1 MRGIILSILIFLLI
15 GNNVLLA
22 QNHQE
27 KDTVVYVKYTLSE
40 VGFSVKIP
48 NFFEANTSENIYTRK
63 QKGSVFKYAYIKNV
77 QPRMFC
83 DSLTPEYFAAQN
95 LTNMTTSVNE
105 KYSVYT
111 GNFTV
116 GQVLFNRT
124 FYVTTYKSG
133 TVLGIFQYPAAYKE
147 LVEQFIYKSFNTCK
161 HE

>member
-1 MRGIILSILIFLLI
+1 M
-15 GNNVLLA
+15 LLA

-48 NFFEANTSENIYTRK
+48 NFFEANTSENIYTWK

-77 QPRMFC
+77 PPRMFR
-83 DSLTPEYFAAQN
+83 DSLTTEYFAAQN

-124 FYVTTYKSG
+124 FYVTAYKSG

-147 LVEQFIYKSFNTCK
+147 LVEPYIYKSFNTCK